1 MKLTSWAAIT
11 GWRLLLVSQF
21 PWQKWPRKWQPGC
34 QDAWFRFCCAFGLLQ
49 WSLVGKKT
57 CISCWCFAGC
67 IVCTT
72 TRRFFCDAIEG
83 SFVGHRHWGDTGWAH
98 QKVTPS
104 EGSAF
109 CRSEK
114 PFTFPVD
121 FQVAF
126 AIPFV
131 SRATSMYIL
140 CRGGLVDGI
149 LVFPS
154 EKSGATSPRSIFL
167 PSKIQWNLVVTGTME
182 WIMTFP

>member
-1 MKLTSWAAIT
+1 MKLTSWGAIT

-49 WSLVGKKT
+49 WSLVGKKP

-83 SFVGHRHWGDTGWAH
+83 SFVGHRHWGDIGRAH

-109 CRSEK
+109 CRSLTIHLSSRLSGCFCH
-114 PFTFPVD
+114 PFCFMGYIHVHPVPGGSCRWD
-121 FQVAF
+121 FGPIWKIRSH
-126 AIPFV
+126 IPTV
-131 SRATSMYIL
+131 NI
-140 CRGGLVDGI
+140 
-149 LVFPS
+149 PS
-154 EKSGATSPRSIFL
+154 
-167 PSKIQWNLVVTGTME
+167 Q
-182 WIMTFP
+182 